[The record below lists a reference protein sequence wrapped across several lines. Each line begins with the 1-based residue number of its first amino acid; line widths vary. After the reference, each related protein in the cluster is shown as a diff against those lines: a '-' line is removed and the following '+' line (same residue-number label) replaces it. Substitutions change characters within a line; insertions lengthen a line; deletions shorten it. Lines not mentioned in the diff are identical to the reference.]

1 MRLLTVLWI
10 VIKQI
15 VRNWRLELGLLLGLI
30 VAVGVI
36 STVPIYTN
44 GALQFSLMRDW
55 VQSTSRGRLPYTIF
69 LLHDPGMGGSV
80 DIEKYNKL
88 MTFLET
94 KVEGLIGA
102 PLLYYSRIGTVDTQG
117 IRPVDP
123 ELMKKEQYGN
133 LRYMSGLQDMV
144 DVIEGRWPEPLPRED
159 GVLEVIVDE
168 KALDS
173 KELLVGRQ
181 YVMRLAST
189 SDYDREVKTLT
200 TEVVGVFRQKEET
213 KGSPIWAYYPP
224 FENSFFVSEE
234 FLTDHLMTMEGVAVY
249 ELVWYWVFDHTSV
262 YADELPNLIETM
274 QYIENTANQILPGTR
289 LWSSPLNIF
298 MYFQKRAF
306 YLKLLMFVLS
316 VPILGMVLY
325 FIVLAASLTVNRRQ
339 TEIAMLRSRGA
350 STSQIVFSYLIE
362 WCMLGIVA
370 FLVGPWLGLFVS
382 KVIGASAGFLSFVQR
397 TALPVRLGREA
408 YQYALYGVIT
418 AVLACL
424 IPVFS
429 ATRHSIVTYKQERV
443 RQTRAPIWQRYYL
456 DFLLVGLVYLG
467 YRSLQRQALMVQT
480 TKDATSTEL
489 LLDPMLFVV
498 PALFLV
504 AMALVALR
512 IYPLLMK
519 GLAWATQRWAGAAF
533 SLTTLHLERNP
544 GQYSPLILLIILTVS
559 MGIYGASTAR
569 TLDKNFADQI
579 QYKHGSDIVLREQW
593 ALPGGGSMGP
603 GGSLGYGG
611 AGMGDEGE
619 VTIYEPP
626 FYIHKEL
633 PGVEAAARVQRLD
646 VSVRS
651 AGQYRGR
658 ASLMAIDPVDFAHTA
673 WTRRD
678 LNQYHMYD
686 YLNLLITHYE
696 GVLASREL
704 QERYRLRVGD
714 WVTLSLGGQ
723 DIDFY
728 VVGIVDYWP
737 ALYPDEQPFFIG
749 NLGHLQDEY
758 LIQPYDV
765 WLKVNGKARLND
777 IVQSL
782 RDQGIWVIG
791 IDDVRG
797 MLISGRQEPQRMGLF
812 GMLSTGFVV
821 SVLISLM
828 GFFFYTFLSL
838 KHRYLQFGILRA
850 IGLSVGQL
858 ISMLFIEQV
867 LSVGVAVAIG
877 TFLGGWASRLFL
889 PFTKVS
895 ADLTGSVPEFM
906 IVISGSDLAKIYLT
920 LGGMLV
926 VGLAGLVIVLSRMR
940 LHQAVKLGEEV

>member
-10 VIKQI
+10 VVKQI

-30 VAVGVI
+30 VAVGVV
-36 STVPIYTN
+36 SAVPIYTN

-55 VQSTSRGRLPYTIF
+55 VRSTSRGRLPYTVF
-69 LLHDPGMGGSV
+69 MLHDPGMKGEV
-80 DIEKYNKL
+80 DTKQYQRLKEFLDDKVDGIIE
-88 MTFLET
+88 
-94 KVEGLIGA
+94 A
-102 PLLYYSRIGTVDTQG
+102 PLLYSSRIGTVDTQG

-133 LRYMSGLQDMV
+133 LRFMSGLQDMV
-144 DVIEGRWPEPLPRED
+144 DVIEGRWPVALPRED

-181 YVMRLAST
+181 YVMRLAKT
-189 SDYDREVKTLT
+189 SDYDREIKTVT
-200 TEVVGVFRQKEET
+200 AEVVGVFRQKDAY
-213 KGSPIWAYYPP
+213 KGSPAWAYYPP
-224 FENSFFVSEE
+224 FENSFFISEE
-234 FLTDHLMTMEGVAVY
+234 FLNHLMTMEGVALY
-249 ELVWYWVFDHTSV
+249 ELVWYWVFDHNSV
-262 YADELPNLIETM
+262 YVDQLPNLIERLR
-274 QYIENTANQILPGTR
+274 YLENTANQILPGTR
-289 LWSSPLNIF
+289 LWMSPADTF
-298 MYFQKRAF
+298 GYFRERAF
-306 YLKLLMFVLS
+306 YLRLLMFVLS

-325 FIVLAASLTVNRRQ
+325 FIVLAASLTVGRRQ

-350 STSQIVFSYLIE
+350 SGQQIVFSYFIE
-362 WCMLGIVA
+362 WSVLGLIA
-370 FLVGPWLGLFVS
+370 FFVGPWLGLLIS
-382 KVIGASAGFLSFVQR
+382 KVIGASAGFLSFVDR
-397 TALPVRLGREA
+397 MALPVRLGKEA
-408 YQYALYGVIT
+408 YRYAFYGVIT

-429 ATRHSIVTYKQERV
+429 ATRHSIVTYKQEMV
-443 RQTRAPIWQRYYL
+443 RQSRAPLWQRYYL

-467 YRSLQRQALMVQT
+467 YRSLQRQALLVQT
-480 TKDATSTEL
+480 TKDAASSKM
-489 LLDPMLFVV
+489 LLDPTLFVI

-512 IYPLLMK
+512 VYPWLMK
-519 GLAWATQRWAGAAF
+519 LLAWITDRWAGVAV

-559 MGIYGASTAR
+559 LGIYGASTAR
-569 TLDKNFADQI
+569 TLDRNYADQI
-579 QYKHGSDIVLREQW
+579 HYKYGSDVVLREQW
-593 ALPGGGSMGP
+593 ALPGGGSVGP
-603 GGSLGYGG
+603 GGSMG
-611 AGMGDEGE
+611 AGAAGGIGE
-619 VTIYEPP
+619 EAEITIYEPP

-633 PGVEAAARVQRLD
+633 PGVEAAARVQKLE
-646 VSVRS
+646 VNVRS
-651 AGQYRGR
+651 AGQFRGR
-658 ASLMAIDPVDFAHTA
+658 ASLMAMDPVDFAEVA

-678 LNQYHMYD
+678 LNPHHVHD
-686 YLNLLITHYE
+686 YLNLLIANYE

-704 QERYRLRVGD
+704 ADKYRLRVGD
-714 WVTLSLGGQ
+714 WITVAVGGQ

-728 VVGIVDYWP
+728 VVGVVDYWP
-737 ALYPDEQPFFIG
+737 TLYPDEQPFFVG
-749 NLGHLQDEY
+749 NLNYLQDEY

-765 WLKVNGKARLND
+765 WLKVDQRARLGD
-777 IVQSL
+777 IVESL

-797 MLISGRQEPQRMGLF
+797 MLIAGRQEPQRMGLF

-821 SVLISLM
+821 SVVISLM

-838 KHRYLQFGILRA
+838 TQRYLQFGILRA

-858 ISMLFIEQV
+858 VSMLFIEQV

-877 TFLGGWASRLFL
+877 TLLGGWASQLFL

-895 ADLTGSVPEFM
+895 ADLTGRVPEFQV
-906 IVISGSDLAKIYLT
+906 VIAGSDLAKIYLT
-920 LGGMLV
+920 LGGMLLFGL
-926 VGLAGLVIVLSRMR
+926 VGLVVVLSRMR

>member
-10 VIKQI
+10 VVKQI

-30 VAVGVI
+30 VAVGVV
-36 STVPIYTN
+36 SAVPIYTN

-55 VQSTSRGRLPYTIF
+55 VRSTSRGRLPYTVF
-69 LLHDPGMGGSV
+69 MLHDPGMKGEV
-80 DIEKYNKL
+80 DTKQYQRLKEFLDDKVDGIIE
-88 MTFLET
+88 
-94 KVEGLIGA
+94 A
-102 PLLYYSRIGTVDTQG
+102 PLLYSSRIGTVDTQG

-133 LRYMSGLQDMV
+133 LRFMSGLQDMV
-144 DVIEGRWPEPLPRED
+144 DVIEGRWPVALPRED

-181 YVMRLAST
+181 YVMRLAKT
-189 SDYDREVKTLT
+189 SDYDREIKTVT
-200 TEVVGVFRQKEET
+200 AEVVGVFRQKDAY
-213 KGSPIWAYYPP
+213 KGSPAWAYYPP

-234 FLTDHLMTMEGVAVY
+234 FLNHLMTMEGVALY
-249 ELVWYWVFDHTSV
+249 ELVWYWVFDHNSV
-262 YADELPNLIETM
+262 YVDQLPNLIERLR
-274 QYIENTANQILPGTR
+274 YLENTANQILPGTR
-289 LWSSPLNIF
+289 LWMSPADTF
-298 MYFQKRAF
+298 GYFRERAF
-306 YLKLLMFVLS
+306 YLRLLMFVLS

-325 FIVLAASLTVNRRQ
+325 FIVLAASLTVGRRQ

-350 STSQIVFSYLIE
+350 SGQQIVFSYFIE
-362 WCMLGIVA
+362 WSVLGLIA
-370 FLVGPWLGLFVS
+370 FFVGPWLGLLIS
-382 KVIGASAGFLSFVQR
+382 KVIGASAGFLSFVDR
-397 TALPVRLGREA
+397 MALPVRLGTEA
-408 YQYALYGVIT
+408 YRYAFYGVIT

-429 ATRHSIVTYKQERV
+429 ATRHSIVTYKQEMV
-443 RQTRAPIWQRYYL
+443 RQSRAPLWQRYYL

-467 YRSLQRQALMVQT
+467 YRSLQRQALLVQT
-480 TKDATSTEL
+480 TKDAASSKM
-489 LLDPMLFVV
+489 LLDPTLFVI

-512 IYPLLMK
+512 VYPWLMK
-519 GLAWATQRWAGAAF
+519 LLAWITDRWAGVAV

-559 MGIYGASTAR
+559 LGIYGASTAR
-569 TLDKNFADQI
+569 TLDRNYADQI
-579 QYKHGSDIVLREQW
+579 HYKYGSDVVLREQW
-593 ALPGGGSMGP
+593 ALPGGGSVGP
-603 GGSLGYGG
+603 GGSMG
-611 AGMGDEGE
+611 AGAAGGIGE
-619 VTIYEPP
+619 EAEITIYEPP

-633 PGVEAAARVQRLD
+633 PGVEAAARVQKLE
-646 VSVRS
+646 VNVRS
-651 AGQYRGR
+651 AGQFRGR
-658 ASLMAIDPVDFAHTA
+658 ASLMAMDPVDFAEVA

-678 LNQYHMYD
+678 LNPHHVHD
-686 YLNLLITHYE
+686 YLNLLIANYE

-704 QERYRLRVGD
+704 ADKYRLRVGD
-714 WVTLSLGGQ
+714 WITVAVGGQ

-728 VVGIVDYWP
+728 VVGVVDYWP
-737 ALYPDEQPFFIG
+737 TLYPDEQPFFVG
-749 NLGHLQDEY
+749 NLNYLQDEY

-765 WLKVNGKARLND
+765 WLKVDQRARLGD
-777 IVQSL
+777 IVESL

-797 MLISGRQEPQRMGLF
+797 MLIAGRQEPQRMGLF

-821 SVLISLM
+821 SVVISLM

-838 KHRYLQFGILRA
+838 TQRYLQFGILRA

-858 ISMLFIEQV
+858 VSMLFIEQV

-877 TFLGGWASRLFL
+877 TLLGGWASQLFL

-895 ADLTGSVPEFM
+895 ADLTGRVPEFQV
-906 IVISGSDLAKIYLT
+906 VIAGSDLAKIYLT
-920 LGGMLV
+920 LGGMLLFGL
-926 VGLAGLVIVLSRMR
+926 VGLVAVLSRMR